1 MAPNSNDGGPRPA
14 VVAALEHLTG
24 VSRGETDWV
33 VEERTLVRIDP
44 QGELALI
51 TASDADAASDTD
63 ADAVTEDVIAALLHR
78 DGGFVVEPAGGQSV
92 WINGDRVNTARRALA
107 HNDVVEFGEAG
118 PISRV
123 SLYQQGGRPHHT
135 AAAILSDTLAY
146 MRVSR
151 RPLPSRLARAAG
163 AVVRRLA
170 RETSLLFRMAVIL
183 AIVALVVVIDRQAA
197 RNAELEQVVASSAAR
212 LEAFSAALARA
223 REDALTP
230 ADLTAISRDFSQ
242 RLTTASGRLAA
253 LEARSQATAN
263 AIAAALPSVAFLQG
277 AYGFRQRGSGS
288 MLRHVTDDDGKPMT
302 APNGQPMLMLG
313 GPGPVAER
321 QYTGTGFALADPA
334 VIVTNRHVALPWE
347 KDASADA
354 LREQGIDPVML
365 RLAAYFPDVAMAV
378 DMTLAKASDK
388 GDLAVLL
395 PTEGGATPI
404 TAVGLRLADAPPR
417 RGAEVIVMGY
427 PTGLRALLAQTGEA
441 FVEDLRAD
449 EATEFWTVAERLAT
463 AGYIAPLASRGI
475 VAQTT
480 SAALV
485 YDAETTHGGSGG
497 PVLNAN
503 GAVVAVNAAIL
514 PEYGGSNLGVP
525 AALLRELLG
534 SL

>member
-1 MAPNSNDGGPRPA
+1 MAPNSNDGGARPA

-33 VEERTLVRIDP
+33 VEERTLVRIDR
-44 QGELALI
+44 QGDLALI
-51 TASDADAASDTD
+51 SGGNADAAT
-63 ADAVTEDVIAALLHR
+63 ADVIATLLHR
-78 DGGFVVEPAGGQSV
+78 DGGFVVEPFDGHSV
-92 WINGDRVNTARRALA
+92 WVNGDLIASGRRTLA

-135 AAAILSDTLAY
+135 AAAILSDMLAY
-146 MRVSR
+146 LRVSR
-151 RPLPSRLARAAG
+151 RPWPVRIWRALG
-163 AVVRRLA
+163 AVIRRMA
-170 RETSLLFRMAVIL
+170 QETSLLFRLAVIV
-183 AIVALVVVIDRQAA
+183 AIAGLVVVINQQAK
-197 RNAELEQVVASSAAR
+197 RNAELEQAVASSAAR
-212 LEAFSAALARA
+212 LESFSAALARA

-277 AYGFRQRGSGS
+277 AYGFQQRATGR

-321 QYTGTGFALADPA
+321 QYTGTGFALADPP

-365 RLAAYFPDVAMAV
+365 RLAAYFPEAATAV
-378 DMTLAKASDK
+378 DMTLAQASDK

-395 PTEGGATPI
+395 PTDGAATPI
-404 TAVGLRLADAPPR
+404 TAVGLRLAEAPPR

-427 PTGLRALLAQTGEA
+427 PTGLRALLAQTGED
-441 FVEDLRAD
+441 FVEELRTD
-449 EATEFWTVAERLAT
+449 QATEFWTVAERLAA

-480 SAALV
+480 AAALV

-497 PVLNAN
+497 PVLNSD
-503 GAVVAVNAAIL
+503 GAVVAINAAIL

-525 AALLRELLG
+525 AALLRELLQA
-534 SL
+534 LPQ

>member
-33 VEERTLVRIDP
+33 VEERTLVRIDRS
-44 QGELALI
+44 GEIALI
-51 TASDADAASDTD
+51 PDVNADAARQ
-63 ADAVTEDVIAALLHR
+63 DVIATLLHR
-78 DGGFVVEPAGGQSV
+78 DGGFVVEPTSGRSV
-92 WINGDRVNTARRALA
+92 WVNGSVIAKERHVLA

-123 SLYQQGGRPHHT
+123 SLYQQGGRAHHT

-146 MRVSR
+146 LRVSR
-151 RPLPSRLARAAG
+151 RPWPVRIWRAMG
-163 AVVRRLA
+163 AVIRRMA
-170 RETSLLFRMAVIL
+170 RETSLLFRL
-183 AIVALVVVIDRQAA
+183 AIVVAIAGMVVVIDRQAT
-197 RNAELEQVVASSAAR
+197 RNAELEQAVASSAAR
-212 LEAFSAALARA
+212 LESFSAALARA

-277 AYGFRQRGSGS
+277 AYGFRQRLGGR
-288 MLRHVTDDDGKPMT
+288 MLRHVIDDAGKPVT
-302 APNGQPMLMLG
+302 APNGQPQLMLG
-313 GPGPVAER
+313 GQGPVAER

-347 KDASADA
+347 KDASAAA
-354 LREQGIDPVML
+354 LGEQGIEPVML
-365 RLAAYFPDVAMAV
+365 RLAAYFPGVATAV

-395 PTEGGATPI
+395 PSDGGATPI

-427 PTGLRALLAQTGEA
+427 PTGLRALLAQTGEE
-441 FVEDLRAD
+441 FVDELRAD
-449 EATEFWTVAERLAT
+449 KATEFWTVAERLAG
-463 AGYIAPLASRGI
+463 ADYIAPLASRGI

-480 SAALV
+480 PAALV

-497 PVLNAN
+497 PVLNAD

-525 AALLRELLG
+525 TALLRELLG